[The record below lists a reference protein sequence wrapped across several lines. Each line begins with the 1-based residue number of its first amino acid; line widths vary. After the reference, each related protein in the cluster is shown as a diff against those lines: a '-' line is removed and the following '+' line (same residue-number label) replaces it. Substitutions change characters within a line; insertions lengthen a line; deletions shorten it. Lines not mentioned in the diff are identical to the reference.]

1 MPGHAVILGAS
12 DHSGPTRNSGTHID
26 KQHSVSLGTQ
36 SNLTASPQRDK
47 RAWPLIGP
55 DDPPPFEVVNPAGS
69 APFLLVCDHASRLI
83 PPSLNKLGVADW
95 VLDRHVACDIGA
107 KALTLALSARFDAVA
122 VLAGYSRLVVD
133 LNRQLHDP
141 SAFIKVSDGIAIPG
155 NIELDETGRQARI
168 ASFFDPYHAAVS
180 EALDG
185 LAMRGHV
192 PAVLSI
198 HTCTPVYNRVVRRW
212 HIGIMWD
219 VDSRIAKP
227 LLANL
232 GQVPD
237 LCVGDNEP
245 YSGTHPNDYTIDHH
259 AERNGL
265 PCVGIEVRQDLVDST
280 EGAEQWAG
288 ILGDGLEPIL
298 ADPGLYARRPD

>member
-1 MPGHAVILGAS
+1 MDHRPLLGA
-12 DHSGPTRNSGTHID
+12 
-26 KQHSVSLGTQ
+26 
-36 SNLTASPQRDK
+36 
-47 RAWPLIGP
+47 
-55 DDPPPFEVVNPAGS
+55 DDPPPFEVVNPDGS

-83 PPSLNKLGVADW
+83 PSSLEKLGVADW

-107 KALTLALSARFDAVA
+107 KALTLALSKRFDAVA

-155 NIELDETGRQARI
+155 NIELSEAGRQARI
-168 ASFFDPYHAAVS
+168 DTLFDPYHAAIG
-180 EALDG
+180 EQLDKLG
-185 LAMRGHV
+185 ERGHT
-192 PAVLSI
+192 PAMISI

-212 HIGIMWD
+212 HIGVMWD
-219 VDSRIAKP
+219 VDGRIAKP

-232 GQVPD
+232 DKVPD

-245 YSGTHPNDYTIDHH
+245 YSGAHPNDFTIDQH

-265 PCVGIEVRQDLVDST
+265 PCVGIEVRQDLVDSS
-280 EGAEQWAG
+280 EGAEHWAG
-288 ILGDGLEPIL
+288 ILGDGLEPVM
-298 ADPGLYARRPD
+298 ADVALYSRRTV